1 VDYLRYTERLNT
13 TDTCLLGLQP
23 RRAASYSRRAGSN
36 QTRSNESLSWRVRH
50 DSINLRLIR
59 GETST
64 AGDLSTLRSISA
76 LVKVKNRHVERV
88 FIDR

>member
-1 VDYLRYTERLNT
+1 
-13 TDTCLLGLQP
+13 
-23 RRAASYSRRAGSN
+23 
-36 QTRSNESLSWRVRH
+36 VRH
-50 DSINLRLIR
+50 GSINLRLIR

-88 FIDR
+88 FTDR